1 MSFLLLPRLLVLVAG
16 EPTAD
21 AQGLSFLLVCLSI
34 RYPHTGR
41 QIFVPLYER
50 LTKAFHDWDGDEDMV
65 TPAQVALMF
74 VDWTDPIRAACV
86 VFRNCG
92 LACPLIMFCIAGM
105 QRRGC
110 GRTARR
116 TRSTST
122 SRRTSSRRCSAST
135 TTVSSE
141 HSLVSQSS
149 RSLLTRHVWM

>member
-1 MSFLLLPRLLVLVAG
+1 MPLLLLPRLLVLVAG
-16 EPTAD
+16 EPATD
-21 AQGLSFLLVCLSI
+21 AQGRLFLLVYPSLRLS
-34 RYPHTGR
+34 HTDK

-92 LACPLIMFCIAGM
+92 LACPLIMFRVAGM
-105 QRRGC
+105 RRRDC

-116 TRSTST
+116 IRSTWT
-122 SRRTSSRRCSAST
+122 SRRTSSKRCSAST
-135 TTVSSE
+135 TTVSPKPSPT
-141 HSLVSQSS
+141 SQSS
-149 RSLLTRHVWM
+149 RSLLTRRVWM